1 MDQFGVIHGQ
11 GWIQRC
17 LYTQRSLKYLRNIS
31 VLLSIAFMVFV
42 YSIKSNGLQRGV
54 STSSVDPIHESVWYE
69 AEPVSGN
76 DDGRRTEVHGGVHE
90 HRAERMNTRT
100 LAELM
105 ADQNASPTF
114 SLLANVTQHRKG
126 LPNYYIHGLRS
137 GMGEDYARC
146 NIAFVHLHKAGG
158 QTTKAILKKV
168 CQKAGIGRVE
178 MNEASSSNFD
188 LFLQKGGTSKPT
200 LFQGGM
206 SFGICDVLHKR
217 PCSYMTVLRNPYDRI
232 ISLYFYLF
240 GQHAKR
246 LCGPVIPEHV
256 SITDLAIDQGGHFF
270 NELLVHPD
278 TCRNYNS
285 SFDEYVNQDHTK
297 DIIKYVHVNH
307 GRCMCRQRAL
317 HTATLTKEQRRAL
330 LQYTLENLENWFAVI
345 GILEDYQVSL
355 ELFGEAYQMNFTAE
369 YSVPVNMN
377 RNYAK
382 VEDTTIKQMKIELL
396 NSAEVREALY
406 EDIMI
411 YEKALEIMKL
421 QKEEYTRI
429 KNIR

>member
-1 MDQFGVIHGQ
+1 MKRDGSV
-11 GWIQRC
+11 RC
-17 LYTQRSLKYLRNIS
+17 HTWP
-31 VLLSIAFMVFV
+31 
-42 YSIKSNGLQRGV
+42 GL
-54 STSSVDPIHESVWYE
+54 DKKMPIHAKEFKIP
-69 AEPVSGN
+69 AEHICASLDRLHGVCLFDKKN
-76 DDGRRTEVHGGVHE
+76 NDGRRTEVHGDVHE
-90 HRAERMNTRT
+90 YRAERMNTRT

-137 GMGEDYARC
+137 GIGGDYAMC

-158 QTTKAILKKV
+158 TTTKAVLRKV
-168 CQKAGIGRVE
+168 SQKAKMGTVI
-178 MNEASSSNFD
+178 MNRTPTSNFD

-200 LFQGGM
+200 LFQGGY

-232 ISLYFYLF
+232 ISSYFYTF
-240 GQHAKR
+240 GRHAAR
-246 LCGPVIPEHV
+246 LCGPVIPGHV
-256 SITDLAIDQGGHFF
+256 SITAWAIDQGGHFF
-270 NELLVHPD
+270 NQLLMHPD
-278 TCRNYNS
+278 TCRDYGS
-285 SFDEYVNQDHTK
+285 SLDLYLNQDYTK

-330 LQYTLENLENWFAVI
+330 LHYTLENLENWFAVI
-345 GILEDYQVSL
+345 GMLEDYQVSL

-369 YSVPVNMN
+369 YSVPLNMN

-382 VEDTTIKQMKIELL
+382 AEDTNIKQMKIELL

-411 YEKALEIMKL
+411 YEKGLEIMKL

-429 KNIR
+429 KNIG